1 MKPAVLL
8 TLGALLAI
16 AGNAAAG
23 PLPPGPIPIL
33 DLLYE
38 NSQSIEA
45 CLAASVQGNLGL
57 RTIDEPPFV
66 ALDAP
71 AITPPTPD
79 CLILPGG
86 P

>member
-16 AGNAAAG
+16 AGNAAAA
-23 PLPPGPIPIL
+23 PLPQGPIL
-33 DLLYE
+33 DLIYE
-38 NSQSIEA
+38 NMQSLEA
-45 CLAASVQGNLGL
+45 CVAASVQGNLGL
-57 RTIDEPPFV
+57 RTIDDPPFV

-71 AITPPTPD
+71 TITPPTPD
-79 CLILPGG
+79 CLVLPAG